1 MVQKIT
7 DLCYFLSLNSIFTF
21 FVLLLLLPF
30 IELSGRAAPLL
41 AMLLVL
47 ELWLFG
53 LVTTSQDRSQQ
64 TSFDFA
70 VNPIMT
76 VELLRLACM
85 FR

>member
-21 FVLLLLLPF
+21 FVLLLLLSF

-70 VNPIMT
+70 VIPIMT

>member
-21 FVLLLLLPF
+21 FVLLLLLSF

-70 VNPIMT
+70 VIPIMT
-76 VELLRLACM
+76 VELRLACM